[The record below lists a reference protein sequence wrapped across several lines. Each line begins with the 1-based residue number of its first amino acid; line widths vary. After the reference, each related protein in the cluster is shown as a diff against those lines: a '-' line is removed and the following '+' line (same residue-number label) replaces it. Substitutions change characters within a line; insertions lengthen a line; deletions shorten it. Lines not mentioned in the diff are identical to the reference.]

1 MCLEKWEVLE
11 VVLPGKGTNN
21 LPYGK
26 RVCRGTEC
34 RGKLYII
41 TLFIIARIPSN
52 NCLKSIASYHTRNAY
67 F

>member
-26 RVCRGTEC
+26 
-34 RGKLYII
+34 
-41 TLFIIARIPSN
+41 
-52 NCLKSIASYHTRNAY
+52 KSLSGDWV
-67 F
+67 